1 MFFTYYIL
9 MAKNK
14 EKSGK
19 SFPIHLLFLT
29 DNYQLLSES
38 LTLFWKDFFFHFPRC
53 LMSYQDILFFIQQ
66 VWSTRNCYL
75 HWSEIE
81 CQGLI
86 YIFI

>member
-14 EKSGK
+14 EKSDK

-38 LTLFWKDFFFHFPRC
+38 NYFGRIFFFIFP
-53 LMSYQDILFFIQQ
+53 DA
-66 VWSTRNCYL
+66 
-75 HWSEIE
+75 
-81 CQGLI
+81 
-86 YIFI
+86 

>member
-14 EKSGK
+14 EKSDK

-38 LTLFWKDFFFHFPRC
+38 HYFGRIFFFHFPWC